1 MDSIKYL
8 VFYALLLVII
18 VLGAMGYSWL
28 LIAPAA
34 LILSAAY
41 IAVKGQ
47 DWKQVLGRAD
57 MNGGV
62 VFIAVLLSQSV
73 LAAICYGLG
82 RLVYVLIH

>member
-8 VFYALLLVII
+8 VFYALLVVII

-34 LILSAAY
+34 LVLSAAY

-82 RLVYVLIH
+82 RLVYMLIR

>member
-34 LILSAAY
+34 LVLSAAY

-82 RLVYVLIH
+82 RLVYMLIR